1 MGKQPYLRFD
11 FINYVYEF
19 MRFKAKRDC
28 KDIWKQGELKGTS
41 TFFDELCK
49 LMPDVAID
57 YPFDDAQDRFA
68 IDYTLLRGHRFRL
81 LVC

>member
-1 MGKQPYLRFD
+1 
-11 FINYVYEF
+11 
-19 MRFKAKRDC
+19 
-28 KDIWKQGELKGTS
+28 
-41 TFFDELCK
+41 LCK